1 MIYKAHSFNIDL
13 HDSFLNAQKQAAT
26 FSDAMN
32 ESLKE
37 AEKAVE
43 AGEKEAT
50 MAKAAPPAIEAPK
63 AAPKKV
69 DISDV

>member
-1 MIYKAHSFNIDL
+1 M
-13 HDSFLNAQKQAAT
+13 QAAT
-26 FSDAMN
+26 FSEAMN

-50 MAKAAPPAIEAPK
+50 TAKSAPLPPAEAPK
-63 AAPKKV
+63 AAKKV

>member
-1 MIYKAHSFNIDL
+1 
-13 HDSFLNAQKQAAT
+13 
-26 FSDAMN
+26 MN

-50 MAKAAPPAIEAPK
+50 MAKAAPPPAVEASKPP
-63 AAPKKV
+63 AKKV

>member
-1 MIYKAHSFNIDL
+1 M
-13 HDSFLNAQKQAAT
+13 QAAT
-26 FSDAMN
+26 FSEAMN

-50 MAKAAPPAIEAPK
+50 MAKAAPPPPAVEAAKPP
-63 AAPKKV
+63 AKKV